1 MEHLSRQSSAAQLPQ
16 IQQRTGNPPKRRN
29 KKNRPKL
36 SLIILTLGVIFMVV
50 YIMKVF
56 IPPHMEVRS
65 AILINA
71 DTGKILYSH
80 HADLAL
86 PPASMSK
93 MMTELIVLEAVASGL
108 HDWNEDVSVS
118 HYAAEIP
125 GSQMGMETGEI
136 YSLKQ
141 LFDALIIH
149 SANDAAVAIAEHLS
163 GSEMEFVSLMNMKA
177 REIGL
182 SPKTIYANASG
193 LTSDDLRGFSHAA
206 SSSDTMMTA
215 RDAAELTRWLLQNY
229 PGVLKVSRQRDVSI
243 PQREISLHTTN
254 LMLPGESH
262 AYNGNDGFKT
272 GYTKQAGYCF
282 TGTAERGGSRL
293 ISVVMGAEDS
303 DHRFTETRKLMD
315 YGFRRQGAFWDTL
328 TSVLG

>member
-1 MEHLSRQSSAAQLPQ
+1 MEHLSRQSSDAQRNQ
-16 IQQRTGNPPKRRN
+16 TQQRTGNQPKRRN
-29 KKNRPKL
+29 NKNRSKL
-36 SLIILTLGVIFMVV
+36 PLIMLTLCVIVMVV

-65 AILINA
+65 AVLINA
-71 DTGKILYSH
+71 DTGKVLYSQ

-93 MMTELIVLEAVASGL
+93 MMTELLVLEAVASGL

-125 GSQMGMETGEI
+125 GSQMGVEAGEI

-149 SANDAAVAIAEHLS
+149 SANDAAVALAEHMG
-163 GSEMEFVSLMNMKA
+163 GSEAEFVSLMNMKA

-182 SPKTIYANASG
+182 SPRTVYANASG
-193 LTSDDLRGFSHAA
+193 LTSDDLRGFSKAA

-229 PGVLKVSRQRDVSI
+229 PEVLKVSRQKDISI

-254 LMLPGESH
+254 LMLPGEAH
-262 AYNGNDGFKT
+262 AYNGIDGFKT
-272 GYTKQAGYCF
+272 GYTPQAGYCF

-293 ISVVMGAEDS
+293 ISVVMGAGDS
-303 DHRFTETRKLMD
+303 DRRFTETRKLMD
-315 YGFRRQGAFWDTL
+315 YGFRRQGALWDTL
-328 TSVLG
+328 TSILG